1 MKLDQDALKNLND
14 EEKSILFTSLLL
26 EYGYVIKDI
35 KSYDELTN
43 YEKIIMDKNLFD
55 RITKQDEE

>member
-1 MKLDQDALKNLND
+1 MKLNQDALKNLTN
-14 EEKSILFTSLLL
+14 EEKSTLFTSLLL

-43 YEKIIMDKNLFD
+43 YEKIIMDKDLFD
-55 RITKQDEE
+55 KITKQNEK

>member
-1 MKLDQDALKNLND
+1 MKLDQDALKNLTN
-14 EEKSILFTSLLL
+14 EEKSTLFTSLLL

-43 YEKIIMDKNLFD
+43 YEKIIMDKDLFD
-55 RITKQDEE
+55 KITKQNEK